1 MNEFE
6 SLLRDWTKQDPFYR
20 RILGRASGHHRESVL
35 QARAKGF
42 LAGIPFAHKTA
53 KILGLEANWKKA
65 SGDSIRKGEEIARFY
80 GRVESILKF
89 ENLVIG
95 LIGKPSGIATA
106 AREASRRAGGRIRIV
121 SGGWKK
127 HPILIKEIVQEAVVA
142 GGLSTRIIEG
152 PFLYLDKNYVRL
164 FGGVGKTLTALV
176 DDPTVKVIQVRGEF
190 ASIDREAREAIR
202 NGAKVIMV
210 DTGSWRDLETVLRVM
225 KKEKASSRV
234 NIAFAGGI
242 QIRDIAALIK
252 KGVDI
257 LDIGSS
263 ILDAPWLELSYDIT
277 LTR

>member
-6 SLLRDWTKQDPFYR
+6 SLLREWRKQDPFYR
-20 RILGRASGHHRESVL
+20 RVLGRTSGHHRESVL

-53 KILGLEANWKKA
+53 KILGLEAKWKKA
-65 SGDSIRKGEEIARFY
+65 SGDSIRRGEEIARFY
-80 GRVESILKF
+80 GRAESILKF

-106 AREASRRAGGRIRIV
+106 AREASQKAGGRIRIV
-121 SGGWKK
+121 SGAWKK
-127 HPILIKEIVQEAVVA
+127 HPILIKEIIQEAVAA

-202 NGAKVIMV
+202 NGARVIMV
-210 DTGSWRDLETVLRVM
+210 DTGSWRDLEKVLRVM
-225 KKEKASSRV
+225 KKEKTSSGV
-234 NIAFAGGI
+234 SIAFAGGI
-242 QIRDIAALIK
+242 RIGDIPALIK
-252 KGVDI
+252 KGVHI
-257 LDIGSS
+257 LDIGSA
-263 ILDAPWLELSYDIT
+263 ILDAPWLELSYDVISE
-277 LTR
+277 R